1 VHVDLLGVN
10 HRWYRLGE
18 GSWDAGTSA
27 PVPTVVNRARK
38 GGVTSLRYPGGTVA
52 TLFDWKQAVG
62 NERGC
67 QFNGRNEGNGFSTAA
82 HARAFGPAEFMRLSN
97 AIGAKALIMVP
108 FIRQSPRDAADWVE
122 YMNSPVGKNPNGGK
136 DWAKVRA
143 AAGHRKPYDI
153 RRWEVGNESQVA
165 PRRYEMSGEPRRS
178 VRQYAFG
185 GVRHIRNEA
194 LGKECSHKLAGV
206 PSNGEPDQVFSGV
219 YRPFRVADFSLKVES
234 NAWSRVRNLS
244 ESGPN
249 ARVYAVKPKRGEV
262 VFGDGR
268 HGAIPRRGATVRAT
282 YSSKYQGFFAFA
294 RQMKAVDRD
303 IEVCSSYGT
312 PAFDRAVGG
321 RQYDCLTVHPNTN
334 FRKSGQDRWRNALEG
349 HDRMMLGIAHRR
361 QEIARLQ
368 RSTPRHTGLWLTEF
382 NAIQGDGDAFPSWSS
397 SMSHA
402 VYMASMWSVLLK
414 RGVPWAMGGDLM
426 TSGEGALLGPAPHY
440 TFGAQARV
448 RQALLPMLRAGGHVV
463 GTNIRRNPTRRPSL
477 AKAGSYGALNV
488 VTTRH
493 GDQLWALVVNQ
504 LPGEAVRTQLRING
518 FDNGRKAH
526 VRRVTSKRFTN
537 WNHPGQPAS
546 VRLHTST
553 IRVDRSGLDMTFPAH
568 SVTVLRFQR
577 R

>member
-1 VHVDLLGVN
+1 VHLDLLGVN

-27 PVPTVVNRARK
+27 PVPTVVQRARRA
-38 GGVTSLRYPGGTVA
+38 GVTSLRYPGGTVA

-62 NERGC
+62 EERGC

-143 AAGHRKPYDI
+143 AAGHRAPYDI
-153 RRWEVGNESQVA
+153 RRWEVGNESQIA
-165 PRRYEMSGEPRRS
+165 PRRYEMSGDPQRS

-185 GVRHIRNEA
+185 GVRHVKNEV
-194 LGKECSHKLAGV
+194 LGKECSHKLSGV

-219 YRPFRVADFSLKVES
+219 YRPFKVAGFSLKVGS
-234 NAWSRVRNLS
+234 TAWSRVHNFS

-249 ARVYAVKPKRGEV
+249 ARVYAVRPKRGEV
-262 VFGDGR
+262 VFGDGT
-268 HGAIPRRGATVRAT
+268 HGAIPRRGAKVRVSYT
-282 YSSKYQGFFAFA
+282 NKYAGFFAFA
-294 RQMKAVDRD
+294 RQMKAIDRD

-321 RQYDCLTVHPNTN
+321 RHYDCLTVHPNTN
-334 FRKSGQDRWRNALEG
+334 FRKTGQDVWRNELEG

-361 QEIARLQ
+361 AEVARLQ
-368 RSTPRHTGLWLTEF
+368 RSTPRHTALWLTEF
-382 NAIQGDGDAFPSWSS
+382 NAIQGDGEAFRAWSS

-426 TSGEGALLGPAPHY
+426 TSGEYALLGSAPHY
-440 TFGAQARV
+440 TFGAEAKV
-448 RQALLPMLRAGGHVV
+448 RQALFPMLKAGGHVV
-463 GTNIRRNPTRRPSL
+463 GADVRRNPSRRPSL
-477 AKAGSYGALNV
+477 RKAGSYAALNV
-488 VTTRH
+488 VATRR
-493 GDQLWALVVNQ
+493 GGQLWALVVNQ
-504 LPGEAVRTQLRING
+504 LPGNNVRAQVRING
-518 FDNGRKAH
+518 FDNGRKVH
-526 VRRVTSKRFTN
+526 LRKVTSKRFTN
-537 WNHPGQPAS
+537 WDRPGQPPS
-546 VRLHTST
+546 VHFRTST
-553 IRVDRSGLDMTFPAH
+553 KEVGRSGFGMTFPAH
-568 SVTVLRFQR
+568 SVTLMRFAR